1 MSAKK
6 PPRGQLSPGEDILA
20 GLDAAKATP
29 RGQLS
34 PGGATETPTQEV
46 LPAAL
51 PRDKLHE
58 MIVKARRHGRAFK
71 RSGALLAVELRRLQ
85 DAGAHTTYG
94 CKSFGVWAAQEFSDL
109 GLSVHHAKKLSQAG
123 RAILALADSGRVN
136 LDDARTFPGISGARE
151 LSPVLASHGEKGLN
165 DVFDYIP
172 EGEVVASTVK
182 QAIAAVLPP
191 APPTAT
197 PPPAIPHEDDEDDEQ
212 PEELPSEVQELRDRV
227 ERLRDLLDDIV
238 LADDADP
245 ITIARQ
251 YEHFLED
258 AEALRPA
265 LDAVLPTEPAQ

>member
-1 MSAKK
+1 MVAKK
-6 PPRGQLSPGEDILA
+6 N
-20 GLDAAKATP
+20 P

-34 PGGATETPTQEV
+34 PGGPAETPAPEV
-46 LPAAL
+46 LPAARPKHEL
-51 PRDKLHE
+51 RE
-58 MIVKARRHGRAFK
+58 MIVIARRHGRAFK

-191 APPTAT
+191 APSAAA
-197 PPPAIPHEDDEDDEQ
+197 PPSAIPHEDDDEDDEQ
-212 PEELPSEVQELRDRV
+212 PEELPREVQELRDRV

-245 ITIARQ
+245 VTIDRQ

-258 AEALRPA
+258 AEALRPV
-265 LDAVLPTEPAQ
+265 LDAVLPGDGE